1 MARIQECLKAVAF
14 LDENH
19 PYLWSI
25 SKFSDYCKVD
35 YINNNLSESFNNW
48 VKEVKD
54 LQIVE
59 MHDTIRKMIIDKF
72 ELRNKIAISME
83 GKIIPSILE
92 ALTSKQSYQ

>member
-1 MARIQECLKAVAF
+1 
-14 LDENH
+14 
-19 PYLWSI
+19 
-25 SKFSDYCKVD
+25 
-35 YINNNLSESFNNW
+35 